1 MAAEEGQVQRK
12 LDSVISTLKAAPW
25 KSGAF
30 VHKKKLQDAMRNHG
44 SVELMQRADADAG
57 KGLVAVK
64 QMPNRWMTTSAAA
77 FAQAYPKSSEQPWF
91 DLGIVKFLN
100 EHKFPYVCEFLGVFQ
115 DDSMSYVVTQF
126 STEGD
131 LFSWCDS
138 LSGFGVAREGK
149 LRPLTRQI
157 FSAVAWLHDLGICHR
172 DLSLENILL
181 NKGASGDLQVKLID
195 FGMSTTQRRT
205 REVRGKQSY
214 QAPEMHNKDADYDGF
229 LTDAFALGVVIYCLT
244 AQDYPWQSTQPSGCQ
259 LFNFVSM
266 KGFRAFLE
274 RRKLRKGNGERL
286 IDVFTP
292 PFVEMMEGLLSLN
305 SATRFTLGE
314 RCWSD
319 SPETMSRKSVW
330 DLAWLDDWST

>member
-1 MAAEEGQVQRK
+1 MSAEEAQVQRQ
-12 LDSVISTLKAAPW
+12 LDSVVKALRAEPW
-25 KSGAF
+25 RSGAF

-44 SVELMQRADADAG
+44 SVELMQRAGASG
-57 KGLVAVK
+57 EKGLVAVK
-64 QMPNRWMTTSAAA
+64 QMPTKWMTSSAAS
-77 FAQAYPKSSEQPWF
+77 FTEAYPNSSEQPWV

-100 EHKFPYVCEFLGVFQ
+100 EQKFPYACELHGIFQ
-115 DDSMSYVVTQF
+115 DETTSYVVTDFATQ
-126 STEGD
+126 GD

-138 LSGFGVAREGK
+138 LKEFGAAREAK
-149 LRPLTRQI
+149 LKPLSRHM

-172 DLSLENILL
+172 DISLENILL
-181 NKGASGDLQVKLID
+181 NKGPNGDLEVKLID
-195 FGMSTTQRRT
+195 FGMSTTQRHSRDI
-205 REVRGKQSY
+205 RGKQSY